1 MKIFQLQKQ
10 GMEVAIDGTLIN
22 AIVNYKKSVNTKKI
36 FIYKSFD
43 FSINLN
49 INNNLFKLCS
59 TKFNQKKNLNT
70 YPGNK

>member
-1 MKIFQLQKQ
+1 MVAVIG
-10 GMEVAIDGTLIN
+10 GMLVDVF
-22 AIVNYKKSVNTKKI
+22 VNNKKSINLKKI

-43 FSINLN
+43 FSINWN

>member
-1 MKIFQLQKQ
+1 MVAVIG
-10 GMEVAIDGTLIN
+10 GMLVDFFVNNKKPIN
-22 AIVNYKKSVNTKKI
+22 FKKI
-36 FIYKSFD
+36 FVYKFFD
-43 FSINLN
+43 FLINWN